1 MENVMNGMAYPVNT
15 GTAATPFGAV
25 PADNVMTS
33 DQVGTA
39 KPYTLRGLCAK
50 DIFPMTVIIRKI
62 GLKDI
67 GKCFDPEEIKGIMTS
82 VSVDGQEKNVDD
94 VAETVGISVVLKIA
108 DVILENLS
116 EAEQEI
122 FGFLGGLSGMTAAA
136 VADLPMD
143 VFFEML
149 IDVFKK
155 KEFVGFMKVV
165 SKLLK

>member
-1 MENVMNGMAYPVNT
+1 MEACCVFVLLVNMCYNVYAVKDANLTMNG
-15 GTAATPFGAV
+15 G
-25 PADNVMTS
+25 
-33 DQVGTA
+33 
-39 KPYTLRGLCAK
+39 
-50 DIFPMTVIIRKI
+50 
-62 GLKDI
+62 
-67 GKCFDPEEIKGIMTS
+67 
-82 VSVDGQEKNVDD
+82 
-94 VAETVGISVVLKIA
+94 
-108 DVILENLS
+108 
-116 EAEQEI
+116 EI